1 MFTAATRGTNKT
13 NDGTDAYSDITQTWL
28 RLNRTYI
35 EYSHPQPPNYGT
47 QDEPSIDEWDAGAF
61 NVFATTIGEMLF
73 GSWLNILLAF
83 VPAGVLAYLQGA
95 HQIAVFALNAV
106 AVVPL
111 SSLLT
116 DATERISMHAGD
128 TVGALVNISLGNLV
142 ELILL

>member
-1 MFTAATRGTNKT
+1 
-13 NDGTDAYSDITQTWL
+13 
-28 RLNRTYI
+28 
-35 EYSHPQPPNYGT
+35 
-47 QDEPSIDEWDAGAF
+47 
-61 NVFATTIGEMLF
+61 MLF
-73 GSWLNILLAF
+73 GSWLNLLLVF
-83 VPAGVLAYLQGA
+83 VPAGVLVYLQGA